1 MINPY
6 GEIRKVPLD
15 YQGIKS
21 TAYAVQ
27 RQEIKNEMLNWKEC
41 GVVGSNYLLVPNSEV
56 KELADEIATE
66 SALTWE
72 PMKTFFN
79 GKQFAYFMQ
88 CKSDTTEI
96 AKDDDIAL
104 GMAFWNSYDGSTA
117 LQFRTFLVRLV
128 CTNGM
133 ITKDFMNLMKFK
145 HNKTSEGY
153 DKQIINA
160 AKVVDN
166 CGDDIETVAKR
177 MRKMVE
183 TPVDLRELAYIRANH
198 LNHIPVTLW
207 GKISS
212 HFLNKAHK
220 EWDCGEHNNGPMNTT
235 MWDFYNACTDV
246 LWHDEKP
253 TMASLEHN
261 QVITDR
267 LLGAMA

>member
-6 GEIRKVPLD
+6 RSIRKVPLD
-15 YQGIKS
+15 YEGIKS

-27 RQEIKNEMLNWKEC
+27 RQQMHDKKGLEWKEC
-41 GVVGSNYLLVPNSEV
+41 GIVSSNYLLVPNSEV
-56 KELADEIATE
+56 RDLADEIATE

-79 GKQFAYFMQ
+79 GKQYAYFMQ

-153 DKQIINA
+153 EKQIINA

-166 CGDDIETVAKR
+166 CGDDVEAVAKR
-177 MRKMVE
+177 MRRMVE
-183 TPVDLRELAYIRANH
+183 TPVSLNDLAVLRNSTLGH
-198 LNHIPVTLW
+198 LPVTLW
-207 GKISS
+207 GKIST
-212 HFLNKAHK
+212 HFLQK
-220 EWDCGEHNNGPMNTT
+220 ESSKILDNDVT

-261 QVITDR
+261 QVITDK

>member
-15 YQGIKS
+15 YEGIKS

-27 RQEIKNEMLNWKEC
+27 RNGEDSEGRSFWKEC
-41 GVVGSNYLLVPNSEV
+41 GIVGSNYLLVPNLEV

-79 GKQFAYFMQ
+79 GKQYAYFMQ

-166 CGDDIETVAKR
+166 CGDNIETVAKR
-177 MRKMVE
+177 MRMMVE
-183 TPVDLRELAYIRANH
+183 TPVDLNELSVLRKTH
-198 LNHIPVTLW
+198 LAHIPVTLW
-207 GKISS
+207 GKIST
-212 HFLNKAHK
+212 HFLYRNST
-220 EWDCGEHNNGPMNTT
+220 NILNGDVT

-261 QVITDR
+261 QVITDK

>member
-6 GEIRKVPLD
+6 GQIRKVPLD
-15 YQGIKS
+15 YEGIS
-21 TAYAVQ
+21 SSAYAVQ
-27 RQEIKNEMLNWKEC
+27 RQEIKNEMLKWKEC

-56 KELADEIATE
+56 RDLANEIATE

-183 TPVDLRELAYIRANH
+183 MPVDLNELAHIRNNH
-198 LNHIPVTLW
+198 LGHLPVTLW
-207 GKISS
+207 GKIST
-212 HFLNKAHK
+212 HFLQK
-220 EWDCGEHNNGPMNTT
+220 HNNDILDGDVN
-235 MWDFYNACTDV
+235 MWDFYNSCTDV

-261 QVITDR
+261 QVITDK

>member
-1 MINPY
+1 MNPY
-6 GEIRKVPLD
+6 GNIRKVPLD
-15 YQGIKS
+15 YEGIKS
-21 TAYAVQ
+21 TAQAEQ
-27 RQEIKNEMLNWKEC
+27 RIGEDSEGRSFWKEC
-41 GVVGSNYLLVPNSEV
+41 GIVGSNYLLVPNSEV
-56 KELADEIATE
+56 RDLANEIATE

-88 CKSDTTEI
+88 CKSKTTEI

-153 DKQIINA
+153 DRQIINA

-166 CGDDIETVAKR
+166 CGEDIETVAKR
-177 MRKMVE
+177 MRKMVA
-183 TPVDLRELAYIRANH
+183 TPLDLNELAYMRNH
-198 LNHIPVTLW
+198 DLGYLPVTLW
-207 GKISS
+207 GKIST
-212 HFLNKAHK
+212 HFFNKNSDK
-220 EWDCGEHNNGPMNTT
+220 ILDNDVT
-235 MWDFYNACTDV
+235 MWDFYNSCTDV

-253 TMASLEHN
+253 TMASFEHN
-261 QVITDR
+261 QVITDN
-267 LLGAMA
+267 LLQAMS

>member
-1 MINPY
+1 MIHPY

-27 RQEIKNEMLNWKEC
+27 RQDTDKEGGLTWKEC
-41 GVVGSNYLLVPNSEV
+41 GIVGSNYLLVPNLEV

-66 SALTWE
+66 SRLTWE

-166 CGDDIETVAKR
+166 CGHDIETVAKR
-177 MRKMVE
+177 MRTMVE
-183 TPVDLRELAYIRANH
+183 RPFVLDDLADVRNNL
-198 LNHIPVTLW
+198 LGHIPVTLW
-207 GKISS
+207 GKITT
-212 HFLNKAHK
+212 HFLQNC
-220 EWDCGEHNNGPMNTT
+220 EYGDNGGRASDVT

-261 QVITDR
+261 QVITDK

>member
-1 MINPY
+1 MIHPY

-27 RQEIKNEMLNWKEC
+27 RQQMHDEKGLEWKEC
-41 GVVGSNYLLVPNSEV
+41 GIVSSNYLLVPNSEV
-56 KELADEIATE
+56 RDLADEIATE

-79 GKQFAYFMQ
+79 GKQYAHFMQ
-88 CKSDTTEI
+88 CKSETTEI

-166 CGDDIETVAKR
+166 CGDDIDIVAKR

-183 TPVDLRELAYIRANH
+183 TPVDLNELANIRNTY
-198 LNHIPVTLW
+198 LSHIPVTLW
-207 GKISS
+207 GKIS
-212 HFLNKAHK
+212 
-220 EWDCGEHNNGPMNTT
+220 
-235 MWDFYNACTDV
+235 
-246 LWHDEKP
+246 
-253 TMASLEHN
+253 
-261 QVITDR
+261 
-267 LLGAMA
+267 

>member
-1 MINPY
+1 MIHPY

-27 RQEIKNEMLNWKEC
+27 RQELDNRRGLEWKEC
-41 GVVGSNYLLVPNSEV
+41 GIVGSNYLLVPNSEV

-153 DKQIINA
+153 EDQIINA

-166 CGDDIETVAKR
+166 CGEDVETVAKR
-177 MRKMVE
+177 MRRMVE
-183 TPVDLRELAYIRANH
+183 TPVSLNDLAVLRNSTLGH
-198 LNHIPVTLW
+198 LPVTLW
-207 GKISS
+207 GKIST
-212 HFLNKAHK
+212 HFLNK
-220 EWDCGEHNNGPMNTT
+220 ESERILDGEVT

-253 TMASLEHN
+253 TVASFEHN
-261 QVITDR
+261 QVITDK

>member
-1 MINPY
+1 MIHPY

-56 KELADEIATE
+56 RDLANEIATE
-66 SALTWE
+66 SQLTWE

-166 CGDDIETVAKR
+166 CGEDIETVAKR

-183 TPVDLRELAYIRANH
+183 VPVDLNELSVLRENQLS
-198 LNHIPVTLW
+198 HIPVTLW
-207 GKISS
+207 GKIST
-212 HFLNKAHK
+212 HFLQK
-220 EWDCGEHNNGPMNTT
+220 ESDKIHHNEVTY
-235 MWDFYNACTDV
+235 WDFYNACTDV

-261 QVITDR
+261 QVITDK
-267 LLGAMA
+267 LLGVMA